1 MELSKILKGIVTI
14 MVVALVLALMWY
26 LCSVVLYILI
36 AAVLAIVGRPLVD
49 RLWKLKF
56 GNWQM
61 PRTLAASITLLLMW
75 VIIGGLGILFIPLVI
90 SKVNELLTLDWNGLA
105 TSLQAPLASLEES
118 INSLFATPVV
128 DVVKIMEDI
137 FSKVFSGDILST
149 FTNVASSIAS
159 IGIAAFSITFITFFF
174 LRDDGL
180 FYKIVALFF
189 PERFQRNIY
198 HALDSITSLLTRYF
212 GGLMVESTILMVVIS
227 VAMLLFGMKPS
238 NALVTGL
245 IMGIMNLV
253 PYAGPVIGCL
263 ISIVLGVITPID
275 GDMGYTAIV
284 IASTIM
290 VVKIIDDFIIQ
301 PTLYSERVNAHPL
314 EIFLVILISGH
325 IGGVVGMLLAI
336 PLYTVVR
343 VIAREFFSEYGV
355 VRRLTGKMDEK

>member
-1 MELSKILKGIVTI
+1 MELNKILKGFMTLVA
-14 MVVALVLALMWY
+14 VALGLALVWY
-26 LCSVVLYILI
+26 LRSIVFYILI

-49 RLWKLKF
+49 RLGKMKL
-56 GNWQM
+56 GSWQLS
-61 PRTLAASITLLLMW
+61 RTVAASITLLLMW
-75 VIIGGLGILFIPLVI
+75 VVIGGLGILFIPLVV
-90 SKVNELLTLDWNGLA
+90 SKVNELLTIDWNSVA
-105 TSLQAPLASLEES
+105 ESLREPLANFENSINDHFTTPVIDVVRILEE
-118 INSLFATPVV
+118 
-128 DVVKIMEDI
+128 M
-137 FSKVFSGDILST
+137 FSKVFSGDILSM
-149 FTNVASSIAS
+149 FTNVASSMAS
-159 IGIAAFSITFITFFF
+159 LAIGLFSVTFITFFF

-180 FYKIVALFF
+180 FYTIVTLFF
-189 PERFQRNIY
+189 PERFKESICN
-198 HALDSITSLLTRYF
+198 ALDSITALLTRYF

-227 VAMLLFGMKPS
+227 VAMLIFGMKPS

-263 ISIVLGVITPID
+263 ISIVMGIITPID
-275 GDMGYTAIV
+275 GDMGYTALV
-284 IASTIM
+284 IASTVM

-314 EIFLVILISGH
+314 EIFIVILISGH

-336 PLYTVVR
+336 PLYTVIR

>member
-1 MELSKILKGIVTI
+1 MTLVA
-14 MVVALVLALMWY
+14 VALGLALVWY
-26 LCSVVLYILI
+26 LRSIVFYILI

-49 RLWKLKF
+49 RLGKMKL
-56 GNWQM
+56 GSWQLS
-61 PRTLAASITLLLMW
+61 RTVAASITLLFMW
-75 VIIGGLGILFIPLVI
+75 VVIGGLGILFIPLVV
-90 SKVNELLTLDWNGLA
+90 SKVNELLTIDWNSVA
-105 TSLQAPLASLEES
+105 ESLREPLANFENS
-118 INSLFATPVV
+118 INDHFTTPVI
-128 DVVKIMEDI
+128 DVVKILEEMY
-137 FSKVFSGDILST
+137 SKVFSGDILSM
-149 FTNVASSIAS
+149 FTNVASSMAS
-159 IGIAAFSITFITFFF
+159 LAIGLFSVTFITFFF

-180 FYKIVALFF
+180 FYTIVTLFF
-189 PERFQRNIY
+189 PERFKESICN
-198 HALDSITSLLTRYF
+198 ALDSITALLTRYF

-227 VAMLLFGMKPS
+227 VAMLFFGMKPS

-263 ISIVLGVITPID
+263 ISIAMGIITPID
-275 GDMGYTAIV
+275 GDMGYTALV
-284 IASTIM
+284 IASTVM

-314 EIFLVILISGH
+314 EIFIVILISGH

-336 PLYTVVR
+336 PLYTVIR

>member
-1 MELSKILKGIVTI
+1 MTLVA
-14 MVVALVLALMWY
+14 VALGLALVWY
-26 LCSVVLYILI
+26 LRSIVFYILI

-49 RLWKLKF
+49 RLGKMKL
-56 GNWQM
+56 GSWQLS
-61 PRTLAASITLLLMW
+61 RTVAASITLLLMW
-75 VIIGGLGILFIPLVI
+75 VVIGGLGILFIPLVV
-90 SKVNELLTLDWNGLA
+90 SKVNELLTIDWNSVA
-105 TSLQAPLASLEES
+105 ESLREPLANFENS
-118 INSLFATPVV
+118 INDHFTTPVI
-128 DVVKIMEDI
+128 DVVKILEEM
-137 FSKVFSGDILST
+137 FSKVFSGDILSM
-149 FTNVASSIAS
+149 FTNVASSMAS
-159 IGIAAFSITFITFFF
+159 LAIGLFSVTFITFFF

-180 FYKIVALFF
+180 FYTIVTLFF
-189 PERFQRNIY
+189 PERFKESICN
-198 HALDSITSLLTRYF
+198 ALDSITALLTRYF

-227 VAMLLFGMKPS
+227 VAMLIFGMKPS

-263 ISIVLGVITPID
+263 ISIVMGIITPID
-275 GDMGYTAIV
+275 GDMGYTALV
-284 IASTIM
+284 IASTVM

-314 EIFLVILISGH
+314 EIFIVILISGH

-336 PLYTVVR
+336 PLYTVIR

>member
-1 MELSKILKGIVTI
+1 MELSKILRGIVT
-14 MVVALVLALMWY
+14 MLVAAAVLWLMWY
-26 LCSVVLYILI
+26 LRSVVLYILI
-36 AAVLAIVGRPLVD
+36 SAVLAIVGRPLVD
-49 RLWKLKF
+49 RLGKLKF
-56 GNWQM
+56 GSWQL
-61 PRTLAASITLLLMW
+61 PRTVAASITLMLMW
-75 VIIGGLGILFIPLVI
+75 VVIGGLGILFIPLVV
-90 SKVNELLTLDWNGLA
+90 SKVNELLTLDWN
-105 TSLQAPLASLEES
+105 SLGETLQTPLAAIEES
-118 INSLFATPVV
+118 INRHFTTPVI
-128 DVVKIMEDI
+128 DVVKILEDI
-137 FSKVFSGDILST
+137 FSKLFAGDLVST
-149 FTNVASSIAS
+149 FTNVASSVAAT
-159 IGIAAFSITFITFFF
+159 GIAAFSITFITFFF

-212 GGLMVESTILMVVIS
+212 GGLMVESSILMVVIS

-238 NALVTGL
+238 NALITGL

-263 ISIVLGVITPID
+263 ISIVIGVITPID

-325 IGGVVGMLLAI
+325 VGGVVGMLLAI
-336 PLYTVVR
+336 PLYTVIR

>member
-1 MELSKILKGIVTI
+1 MELNKIVKGLLTLLA
-14 MVVALVLALMWY
+14 VALVLALVWY
-26 LCSVVLYILI
+26 LRSIVLYILI

-49 RLWKLKF
+49 RLSKLRI
-56 GNWQM
+56 GRWQLS
-61 PRTLAASITLLLMW
+61 RTVAASVTLLLMW
-75 VIIGGLGILFIPLVI
+75 VVLGGLGILFIPLIV
-90 SKVNELLTLDWNGLA
+90 SKVNELLTIDWTGLA
-105 TSLQAPLASLEES
+105 ESMRAPLAAFENS
-118 INSLFATPVV
+118 INDHFTVPVI
-128 DVVKIMEDI
+128 DIVKILENM
-137 FSKVFSGDILST
+137 FSRVFSGDVLST
-149 FTNVASSIAS
+149 FTNVASSMAS
-159 IGIAAFSITFITFFF
+159 LAIGLFSVTFITFFF

-189 PERFQRNIY
+189 PERFKENIY
-198 HALDSITSLLTRYF
+198 NALDSITALLTRYF

-227 VAMLLFGMKPS
+227 VAMLMFGMKPG

-245 IMGIMNLV
+245 IMGTLNLI

-263 ISIVLGVITPID
+263 ISVVMGIITPID
-275 GDMGYTAIV
+275 GNMGYTALV

-290 VVKIIDDFIIQ
+290 AVKIIDDFIIQ

-314 EIFLVILISGH
+314 EIFIVILISGH

-336 PLYTVVR
+336 PLYTVLR